1 MNPFSV
7 IMSQVRFEL
16 TTYGLEDR
24 CSIQLSHCDIT
35 RTIIEKMS
43 TSCNALF
50 KIFLLNIKIALK
62 YCVVN
67 HKRVN

>member
-1 MNPFSV
+1 MDPFSV

-35 RTIIEKMS
+35 RIIIVKGHIRCQCKFEKKPKKKVH
-43 TSCNALF
+43 F
-50 KIFLLNIKIALK
+50 IKSEPSLIII
-62 YCVVN
+62 Y
-67 HKRVN
+67 